1 MIRECLLCFPPPRLS
16 LVLTFIAAAVI
27 LAAAVFLIN
36 PAHAQDITGKAVNP
50 TTGSCPSV
58 TFQVGPPGA
67 QFPQTY
73 SNGFG
78 LGDWAAGTPRQ
89 TVICLQTQE
98 EFDAYNGLVTDN
110 GRITLTTATDN
121 IVIERRGTG
130 TNNRNVVARYPINLG
145 TTTTVTMVSVTVSV
159 SVRTETSVSVS
170 VRTETR
176 VSVSSVTVR
185 VASDGTPIGTV
196 VQTREKVDN
205 KRALQY
211 AAGGVAAFVLIHNWI
226 ITDPAKALPFH
237 LAFNEKGG
245 IYSGTSWRLTP
256 QETIHFSALE
266 SLDDKRG
273 HYKFGVQWHYQFAPP
288 QGITET
294 PAAALP
300 AIYTMP
306 NVTPKDWL
314 KE

>member
-1 MIRECLLCFPPPRLS
+1 MT
-16 LVLTFIAAAVI
+16 LTNF
-27 LAAAVFLIN
+27 
-36 PAHAQDITGKAVNP
+36 AQAEVTGKAVPP
-50 TTGSCPSV
+50 TSGTCPAV
-58 TFQVGPPGA
+58 NLRAGPPGSPA
-67 QFPQTY
+67 IALP
-73 SNGFG
+73 NGYAVRDISG
-78 LGDWAAGTPRQ
+78 GTLGV
-89 TVICLQTQE
+89 TVVCVTEQS
-98 EFDAYNGLVTDN
+98 EFDGVGSVTD
-110 GRITLTTATDN
+110 GISYTLTTSNQFFVVGRLTVQSSTPGGSDTLHN
-121 IVIERRGTG
+121 GIISTGLVIRETS
-130 TNNRNVVARYPINLG
+130 
-145 TTTTVTMVSVTVSV
+145 VSVLVSV

-170 VRTETR
+170 VRTETS

-196 VQTREKVDN
+196 VQTRKKVDN

-256 QETIHFSALE
+256 QETLHFSALE

-273 HYKFGVQWHYQFAPP
+273 HYKFGVQWHYQIPPP

-294 PAAALP
+294 PQAALP

-306 NVTPKDWL
+306 NVKPKDWL
-314 KE
+314 NE

>member
-1 MIRECLLCFPPPRLS
+1 MT
-16 LVLTFIAAAVI
+16 LTNF
-27 LAAAVFLIN
+27 
-36 PAHAQDITGKAVNP
+36 AQAEVTGKAV
-50 TTGSCPSV
+50 
-58 TFQVGPPGA
+58 PPGDSGCPA
-67 QFPQTY
+67 VTVNSVNFA
-73 SNGFG
+73 NGFG
-78 LGDWAAGTPRQ
+78 FREWTGNTTRGQ
-89 TVICLQTQE
+89 TVVC
-98 EFDAYNGLVTDN
+98 VTDSSEN
-110 GRITLTTATDN
+110 DAVTEALGGGNAYTLTTSTNFYVLEQRSIPQAGG
-121 IVIERRGTG
+121 GTQ
-130 TNNRNVVARYPINLG
+130 NRTGVASSGILQRF
-145 TTTTVTMVSVTVSV
+145 TVTMTEISVSV
-159 SVRTETSVSVS
+159 SVRTETSVSISVMTQVSVSVSVS
-170 VRTETR
+170 VRAA
-176 VSVSSVTVR
+176 SPDNGGG
-185 VASDGTPIGTV
+185 SDGTGGTV
-196 VQTREKVDN
+196 VQVREKVDN

-294 PAAALP
+294 PKAALP

-306 NVTPKDWL
+306 NVKPKDWL
-314 KE
+314 NE